1 MAPPSQVREKS
12 TSTQNVQMQDSEGNQ
27 KSGAKMNTE
36 RRIYFRHR
44 CGDGRTLV
52 MLGIGD
58 LYAVEYVGDGGDTTS
73 REVTSENAIEVWA
86 HYQSSMD
93 TDIRRRLGDVMEAAG
108 RDRWTGLPEKGEM
121 QNGGKSPN

>member
-1 MAPPSQVREKS
+1 M
-12 TSTQNVQMQDSEGNQ
+12 
-27 KSGAKMNTE
+27 SGVIEESRKNDKETGAG
-36 RRIYFRHR
+36 RRRYFRHR

-52 MLGIGD
+52 MLGVGN
-58 LYAVEYVGDGGDTTS
+58 LYAVEYVGDGGDTIS

-108 RDRWTGLPEKGEM
+108 RDRWTGLPKKGEM
-121 QNGGKSPN
+121 QNGGKSPD